1 MANLLDPAVLVEQDP
16 VTLFEKHVLPWADN
30 LVLALL
36 IFILGR
42 WIARLLVRLSR
53 KLMEKAGVEPLLLH
67 FVASILGWVLT
78 LFVIIAALD
87 QLGVET
93 NSLIALLGAAGLAVG
108 LALKDTLQNFAS
120 GVLMILFKPF
130 KVGDFIEAGGVAG
143 VIEEIRMF
151 STIFRTGDNKEVTV
165 PNGKIYQD
173 TIVNYSARPTRRID
187 LVVGIDYDA
196 DLRLAKQ
203 TLLEIVQ
210 ADERVLKDPAPVVAV
225 SELGESSVNLILR
238 PWVNSADYAAVQWD
252 TLEKIKLGFDEK
264 GIKIPFPQMHL
275 HLSRSDDPPG
285 D

>member
-36 IFILGR
+36 IFLLGR
-42 WIARLLVRLSR
+42 WIARLLVRFSR
-53 KLMEKAGVEPLLLH
+53 KVMEKTGVEPLLMN

-93 NSLIALLGAAGLAVG
+93 TSLIALLGAAGLAVG

-151 STIFRTGDNKEVTV
+151 STIFRTGDNKELTV
-165 PNGKIYQD
+165 PNGKIFQD

-187 LVVGIDYDA
+187 LVVGIDYEA
-196 DLRLAKQ
+196 DIRLAKQ

-210 ADERVLKDPAPVVAV
+210 ADERVLKDPEPVVAV
-225 SELGESSVNLILR
+225 AELADSSVNLILR
-238 PWVNSADYAAVQWD
+238 PWVNTADYAAVQWD
-252 TLEKIKLGFDEK
+252 TLEKIKLAFDEK
-264 GIKIPFPQMHL
+264 GINIPYPQMHL

-285 D
+285 G